1 MKKTLAGILTLIL
14 FISPILICPARAE
27 PGTSAQAEILIH
39 ADTGQVLCQKNADA
53 KMLIASTTKI
63 MTALVVIENCSP
75 EEKIKILPEYAA
87 VEGSSMYL
95 KAGETYTVRDLLYGM
110 LLASGN
116 DAAAAL
122 AYHCGGTIA
131 GFAEMM
137 NAKVE
142 ELGLHGTAFKNPH
155 GLDAEGHYSTAADL
169 AAITRSAME
178 NELFAKIVSTK
189 TYTVGEQSYM
199 NHNKLLWNYE
209 GAIGV
214 KTGYTIAAG
223 RSLVSCAERNGLR
236 LICVTLSDP
245 NDWCDHKA
253 LYDWGF
259 STYEYR
265 QTLPSGIICEIPV
278 ISGEKDSVGITCTAP
293 TRTLVKKGSK
303 QDFSLELPEFVY
315 AGVRAGEAAGRAIV
329 TVDGVQ
335 TGEYPLIYTEDVAL
349 AENAKLSPWA
359 RLKRVWFL
367 SNKYGITFN
376 QSKS

>member
-75 EEKIKILPEYAA
+75 DEKIKILPEYAA

-116 DAAAAL
+116 DAAATL
-122 AYHCGGTIA
+122 AYHCGGTIE
-131 GFAEMM
+131 GFAKMM

-142 ELGLHGTAFKNPH
+142 ELGLHGTSFKNPH

-223 RSLVSCAERNGLR
+223 RSLVSCAERNGMR

-278 ISGEKDSVGITCTAP
+278 ISGEKDSIGITCTAP
-293 TRTLVKKGSK
+293 TRTL
-303 QDFSLELPEFVY
+303 
-315 AGVRAGEAAGRAIV
+315 
-329 TVDGVQ
+329 
-335 TGEYPLIYTEDVAL
+335 
-349 AENAKLSPWA
+349 
-359 RLKRVWFL
+359 
-367 SNKYGITFN
+367 
-376 QSKS
+376 